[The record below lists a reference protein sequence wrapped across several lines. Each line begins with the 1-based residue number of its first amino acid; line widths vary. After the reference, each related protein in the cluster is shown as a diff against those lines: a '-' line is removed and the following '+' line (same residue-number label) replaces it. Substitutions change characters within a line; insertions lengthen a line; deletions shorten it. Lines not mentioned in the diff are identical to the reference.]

1 MSIINNITMDFRKT
15 FLLFSLPFLFSG
27 IFAQNKAINQ
37 NDSAGRKTGIWE
49 TYYESGRVKS
59 HGTFNV
65 GHPVGELT
73 KYYPGGIVQAVMNFD
88 ETGRISYVK
97 MFYETGNLASEG
109 KYIDQK
115 KDSVWN
121 YFSTYDKRKAVSET
135 YQMGKKHGLSYKYYV
150 GGSPSE
156 MHEWQNNLKNGKWEQ
171 YYENDQ
177 VRIAG
182 GFVADSLNGAF
193 VSYNPDGSLSITGSY
208 QMGAMHGT
216 WTYYSETGEEEFSVE
231 YIDGRMLPNAEMDKR
246 IEEFSKKV
254 KDIIGDIDEIENP
267 ENF

>member
-1 MSIINNITMDFRKT
+1 MNFRKT
-15 FLLFSLPFLFSG
+15 LILFALPFLFSG
-27 IFAQNKAINQ
+27 MFAQDKPINQ
-37 NDSAGRKTGIWE
+37 NDSEGRKTGVWE

-59 HGTFNV
+59 RGTFNQ

-73 KYYPGGIVQAVMNFD
+73 KYYPGGIVQAMMNFD
-88 ETGRISYVK
+88 ETGRVSYVK

-135 YQMGKKHGLSYKYYV
+135 YQMGKKQGLSYKFYA

-156 MHEWQNNLKNGKWEQ
+156 MHEWQNDQKSGKWEQ
-171 YYENDQ
+171 YFENDQ
-177 VRIAG
+177 KRISG
-182 GFVADSLNGAF
+182 WYVADSLNGAF
-193 VSYNPDGSLSITGSY
+193 VSYNPDGSLSITGEY
-208 QMGAMHGT
+208 KMGAMNGI

-231 YIDGRMLPNAEMDKR
+231 YINGRMLPNAEVEKR
-246 IEEFSKKV
+246 IDEFSKRV
-254 KDIIGDIDEIENP
+254 NDIIGDIDELETP
-267 ENF
+267 ESF